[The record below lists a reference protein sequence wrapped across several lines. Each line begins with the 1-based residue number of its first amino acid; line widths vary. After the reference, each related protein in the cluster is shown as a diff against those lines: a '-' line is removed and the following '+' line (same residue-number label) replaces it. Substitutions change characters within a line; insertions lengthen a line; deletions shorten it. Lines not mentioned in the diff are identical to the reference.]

1 MFESRPGVV
10 CVGEAAVAVDVGRG
24 VTVEAELS
32 TDGGMDSFL
41 LFEPWERDSVEGM
54 LGRQRL

>member
-10 CVGEAAVAVDVGRG
+10 CVGEAAGAVDVGRG

-32 TDGGMDSFL
+32 TDGGKDSFL
-41 LFEPWERDSVEGM
+41 LFLGKG
-54 LGRQRL
+54 LGRGDVG